1 MARNAAP
8 LIEEAELVV
17 VGAGPAGSSC
27 AARAAER
34 GLDVV
39 LIDQDEFPREK
50 PCGDGIAR
58 AGVALLMRLGLGEVV
73 ERGVAIEGSRL
84 VFDRRR
90 VVEERYRPRHDRPHG
105 GWGSCVARRVLDKAL
120 LDVATER
127 GVRFIRGCAQAQ
139 TSGGGTDGVEVR
151 VGAALGRIEGRVIVA
166 ADGARSRMRRQC
178 GADAMARPMGYA
190 LRQYFE
196 TERELD
202 PLFEVHLP
210 LVLGERVLAGY
221 GWVFPIGTHR
231 ANIGLGI
238 VSGAGLA
245 RAPSP
250 RRAFAAFLE
259 TLREDCAERIGDLRA
274 VGNLS
279 GAPVPLGFT
288 PERCVAGGMLF
299 AGDAA
304 HMVDPL
310 SGEGIA
316 YALRAGEIVADTAH
330 SRLRRA
336 GLAPGV
342 SELGVRMAREFPRL
356 VQDPTLLARMF
367 VRRAERGAGS
377 GDAVAEGRR
386 RELQDTIVSL
396 NRLDVGPDE
405 RQTAVVSFLEQL
417 SPRLAKLLAQWMDDL
432 LDVLRTGLPLVS
444 GLLQRQLRGRSG
456 PTLAATLLLSS
467 VAGGGARWE
476 SVRRAALG
484 SELVR
489 LADLALS
496 RIPIHDRTQSGH
508 ARACLGVL
516 TCDLCLTRA
525 IELTARID
533 LRIPQGICAANARL
547 CAGQLLERRD
557 LFRLDRT
564 VEDYL
569 ETVGQRTA
577 VLYEVAARLGA
588 ELAGAPPATL
598 VALERYGR
606 ELGISLQIA
615 EDIRALVSDDGLDGE
630 GPGGALCAGVYT
642 LPVIYSLEEE
652 TALRD
657 MLRSAAHT
665 GDLPTVVA
673 RVCETDGI
681 ARAREDCHAHVAR
694 AHEALAAIDGEP
706 SPELHALADFACER
720 ASVLR

>member
-1 MARNAAP
+1 MARDVSS
-8 LIEEAELVV
+8 LVEEAELVI

-39 LIDQDEFPREK
+39 LIDQYEFPREK
-50 PCGDGIAR
+50 PCGGGITR
-58 AGVALLMRLGLGEVV
+58 AGVALLLQLGLDEVV

-90 VVEERYRPRHDRPHG
+90 AVEERYRPRHDRPGG
-105 GWGSCVARRVLDKAL
+105 GWGSCVMRGVLDKAL

-127 GVRFIRGCAQAQ
+127 GVRFVKGCAQAQ
-139 TSGGGTDGVEVR
+139 ISGGGTEGVEVR

-166 ADGARSRMRRQC
+166 ADGAASRMRRQC
-178 GADAMARPMGYA
+178 GADAGARPMGYA

-221 GWVFPIGTHR
+221 GWIFPIDTHR

-245 RAPSP
+245 TAPSP
-250 RRAFAAFLE
+250 RHAFAAFLA
-259 TLREDCAERIGDLRA
+259 TLRENCLERFGDLRA
-274 VGNLS
+274 VGDLL

-288 PERCVAGGMLF
+288 PEQCAVGDMLF

-316 YALRAGEIVADTAH
+316 YALRVGETVADIAYG
-330 SRLRRA
+330 RLRR
-336 GLAPGV
+336 GGVAPEP
-342 SELGVRMAREFPRL
+342 ELGVCVARKFPRL

-367 VRRAERGAGS
+367 VRRADRGAGS
-377 GDAVAEGRR
+377 SDAVAGGGR
-386 RELQDTIVSL
+386 RELEDMIVSL
-396 NRLDVGPDE
+396 NRMVAGPDE
-405 RQTAVVSFLEQL
+405 RETAVMSFLEQL
-417 SPRLAKLLAQWMDDL
+417 SPRLAKLLDQWMDDL

-444 GLLQRQLRGRSG
+444 GLLQRRLRGRSG
-456 PTLAATLLLSS
+456 PTLATTLLLSS
-467 VAGGGARWE
+467 LASGGARLE
-476 SVRRAALG
+476 SMRRAALG

-533 LRIPQGICAANARL
+533 LRVPQGICAANARL

-564 VEDYL
+564 AEDYF

-598 VALERYGR
+598 AALERYGR

-615 EDIRALVSDDGLDGE
+615 DDILALVNDDGVDGE
-630 GPGGALCAGVYT
+630 GPGGALRAGVYT
-642 LPVIYSLEEE
+642 LPVIYALEDEP
-652 TALRD
+652 ALRG
-657 MLRSAAHT
+657 MLRRAART
-665 GDLPTVVA
+665 EDLASVVA

-681 ARAREDCHAHVAR
+681 TRARGDCCAHVAR
-694 AHEALAAIDGEP
+694 AHEALAAMDGEP
-706 SPELHALADFACER
+706 PAELHALARFACESTS
-720 ASVLR
+720 ALR